1 MNDAPPTKLKRVSK
15 PGSVRRGKATAL
27 GPLAKRAVVLFQQQ
41 ALSGQFKPIEDTLL
55 EAGYAPN
62 SARQITNVMAG
73 IRPHVEPIVAKM
85 EAHRE
90 KVMERMEVSVT
101 RATYGELVRSLDVS
115 TRNIRLLTGKST
127 QNFALDAEHRVKLDA
142 LIENDT

>member
-1 MNDAPPTKLKRVSK
+1 MTDALSNKLKRVSK
-15 PGSVRRGKATAL
+15 PGKATRGRATKL

-62 SARQITNVMAG
+62 SARQITNVMVG

-90 KVMERMEVSVT
+90 KVMVRMEEAVT
-101 RATYGELVRSLDVS
+101 RATYGELVRSLDVT
-115 TRNIRLLTGKST
+115 TRNVRLLTGKST
-127 QNFALDAEHRVKLDA
+127 HNFALNAEHRHKLDA
-142 LIENDT
+142 LIED

>member
-1 MNDAPPTKLKRVSK
+1 MTDAPSNKLKRVSK
-15 PGSVRRGKATAL
+15 PGSSRKGTGTHL

-73 IRPHVEPIVAKM
+73 IRPHVEPIVQEM
-85 EAHRE
+85 EEHRQTVMTNMKD
-90 KVMERMEVSVT
+90 KVG
-101 RATYGELVRSLDVS
+101 RATYGELVRSLDVT

-127 QNFALDAEHRVKLDA
+127 HNFALQAEHRHKLDA
-142 LIENDT
+142 LIES

>member
-1 MNDAPPTKLKRVSK
+1 M
-15 PGSVRRGKATAL
+15 
-27 GPLAKRAVVLFQQQ
+27 LFQKQ
-41 ALSGQFKPIEDTLL
+41 ALSGEFKSIEETLL
-55 EAGYAPN
+55 EAGYAAE

-90 KVMERMEVSVT
+90 KVMKEMEDKIG

-127 QNFALDAEHRVKLDA
+127 HNFALNAEHRHKLDE
-142 LIENDT
+142 LISA